1 MTPEAAE
8 GWRIRARND
17 PLDFCRWMFKS
28 MHGQKFIV
36 TPIHL
41 KMNAFFLRLYAGQIP
56 RGIINIMP
64 RAGKTITVA
73 HFIAWGLGQYPDS
86 EWIYASFSAD
96 LASNTSYDV
105 REIVQSEEYQRIFPG
120 TRLSG
125 DSTARDH
132 WKTTAGGQVKAAGNE
147 GTLTGFGAGKKRPG
161 FGGALIGDDL
171 LKPNHALSDTMREK
185 VNRWF
190 SGTFRSRRNTPDTPI
205 LIIGQRLHEDDICG
219 FLLSG
224 GSREH
229 WEVLTISVLDES
241 GESVWPEMYPT
252 DEMKLLEEADPY
264 TFAGQYM
271 QRPAPLE
278 GGIVKPDRLVHVD
291 AIPAGTTFCRGWDL
305 AASHGKG
312 DWTAGAL
319 VGRCPDGHF
328 IIADV
333 RRVQE
338 GPDGVRALLLGTANE
353 DPQGTPISIPQ
364 DPGAAGKTLVL
375 DYARLLSGFS
385 VEFSPE
391 SGDKVSRA
399 MPLFAQINVGN
410 VYILNGAWNA
420 AFKDELRLMPNGKHD
435 DQVDAASRAFARV
448 SGSDLWLETMYAGM
462 RDEEETEAAPVADS
476 WTSIIN

>member
-1 MTPEAAE
+1 
-8 GWRIRARND
+8 
-17 PLDFCRWMFKS
+17 

-105 REIVQSEEYQRIFPG
+105 REIVQSAEYQRIFPG
-120 TRLSG
+120 TRLAG

-171 LKPNHALSDTMREK
+171 LKPNHALSDTMRDK

-205 LIIGQRLHEDDICG
+205 LIIGQRLHEADICG
-219 FLLSG
+219 FLLDG
-224 GSREH
+224 GSKEH
-229 WEVLTISVLDES
+229 WEVLTIPVLDEDGNS
-241 GESVWPEMYPT
+241 IWEEMYPT
-252 DEMKLLEEADPY
+252 EEMKLLEMADQY
-264 TFAGQYM
+264 TFASQYM

-278 GGIVKPDRLVHVD
+278 GGLVKPDRLVHVD
-291 AIPAGTTFCRGWDL
+291 AVPAGTEFVRGWDL
-305 AASHGKG
+305 ASTVGGG
-312 DWTAGAL
+312 DWTAGVKL
-319 VGRCPDGHF
+319 GKCPDGRY
-328 IIADV
+328 IIADAKHA
-333 RRVQE
+333 QE

-353 DPQGTPISIPQ
+353 DGAEVRISIPQ
-364 DPGAAGKTLVL
+364 DPGQAGKTQSL
-375 DYARLLSGFS
+375 DLARILAGFPVS
-385 VEFSPE
+385 FSPE
-391 SGDKVSRA
+391 SGHKILRA
-399 MPLFAQINVGN
+399 QPLFAQINVGN
-410 VYILNGAWNA
+410 VLVLNGPWVAG
-420 AFKDELRLMPNGKHD
+420 FKDELRMFPNGKHD
-435 DQVDAASRAFARV
+435 DRVDAAARAFAAFIEPED
-448 SGSDLWLETMYAGM
+448 SLAGFLDG
-462 RDEEETEAAPVADS
+462 RIRFST
-476 WTSIIN
+476 